1 MAFSGGGIRS
11 AAFCSGVLDTL
22 LENEVEVDYLSCVS
36 GGGYTGTAYLDWKY
50 HEEKLGR
57 NGNKRRQKKG
67 EGGWHK
73 KFYEHMRKR
82 SGYICDWTG
91 IISGCW
97 DTAILVVFCIV
108 TFILPAIS
116 WGFYAFP
123 VAVIIDLIFGK
134 LMRHSE
140 DCDAALARKG
150 EVNGTV
156 AADEAPTIRCES
168 ESSKSGITWL
178 FLSLFLAFIVL
189 YFITSKLLKRCSCLK
204 NFMLL
209 VEYAVACMLIFTFI
223 PYTIYDF
230 FVKIDLVPKILVGFA
245 AFGLWLFFPFLR
257 KKISYA
263 FIVFVYSF
271 VIYWKVFRIDLPG
284 LFLKHEDHVSHW
296 MLLSCGIFL
305 FISSFMTNWNEKLV
319 HCYLR

>member
-11 AAFCSGVLDTL
+11 AAFCSGVLRGL
-22 LENEVEVDYLSCVS
+22 LEKEVEVDYLSCVS

-50 HEEKLGR
+50 HEE
-57 NGNKRRQKKG
+57 NKEESEWRQEEG
-67 EGGWHK
+67 EGGWHE
-73 KFYEHMRKR
+73 KFYKHMRKR

-91 IISGCW
+91 IICGCW
-97 DTAILVVFCIV
+97 DTVILVVFCIV

-123 VAVIIDLIFGK
+123 VAFIIDLIFGK

-140 DCDAALARKG
+140 DCDAALARREG
-150 EVNGTV
+150 EVNGTE
-156 AADEAPTIRCES
+156 AATRCES
-168 ESSKSGITWL
+168 ESNKRGITWL
-178 FLSLFLAFIVL
+178 FLGLFLVFISL
-189 YFITSKLLKRCSCLK
+189 YFITSKLLKRCPCLK
-204 NFMLL
+204 SVMLL
-209 VEYAVACMLIFTFI
+209 IEYAIACMLIFTFI

-230 FVKIDLVPKILVGFA
+230 FVKIDLVPQILVGFA

-257 KKISYA
+257 KKISYV

-284 LFLKHEDHVSHW
+284 FFLKHEDHVSHW

-305 FISSFMTNWNEKLV
+305 LISSFMTNWNEKLV
-319 HCYLR
+319 HCYFR

>member
-11 AAFCSGVLDTL
+11 AAFCSGVLCRL
-22 LENEVEVDYLSCVS
+22 LEKEVEVDYLSCVS

-50 HEEKLGR
+50 HEE
-57 NGNKRRQKKG
+57 NKEESERRQGKG

-73 KFYEHMRKR
+73 EFYTHMRQR

-91 IISGCW
+91 IICGCW
-97 DTAILVVFCIV
+97 DTVILVVFCIV

-140 DCDAALARKG
+140 DCDAALTRER
-150 EVNGTV
+150 EVDGTV
-156 AADEAPTIRCES
+156 ATEEPLITRCES
-168 ESSKSGITWL
+168 ESSKRGITWL
-178 FLSLFLAFIVL
+178 FLGLFLAFIVL

-245 AFGLWLFFPFLR
+245 AFGFFFPFLR

-271 VIYWKVFRIDLPG
+271 VIY
-284 LFLKHEDHVSHW
+284 
-296 MLLSCGIFL
+296 
-305 FISSFMTNWNEKLV
+305 
-319 HCYLR
+319 

>member
-11 AAFCSGVLDTL
+11 AAFCSGVLSRL
-22 LENEVEVDYLSCVS
+22 LEKEVEVDYLSCVS

-50 HEEKLGR
+50 HEE
-57 NGNKRRQKKG
+57 NKDESERRQGKG

-73 KFYEHMRKR
+73 EFYTHMRQR

-91 IISGCW
+91 IICGCW
-97 DTAILVVFCIV
+97 DTVILVVFCIV

-140 DCDAALARKG
+140 DCDAALTRER
-150 EVNGTV
+150 EVDGTV
-156 AADEAPTIRCES
+156 ATEEPLTTRCES
-168 ESSKSGITWL
+168 ESSKRGITWL
-178 FLSLFLAFIVL
+178 FLGLFLAFIVL
-189 YFITSKLLKRCSCLK
+189 YFITSKLLKRCPCLK
-204 NFMLL
+204 SFMLL
-209 VEYAVACMLIFTFI
+209 IEYAIACMLIFTFI

-296 MLLSCGIFL
+296 MLLSCGIFF